1 MTEAADT
8 TYPACPQCES
18 DYTYESGALLAC
30 PMCGHE
36 WAPGEI
42 AEASGSPSDTE
53 VRDAVGNV
61 LADGDDV
68 ALVKSVKIA
77 GGSGASI
84 KIGTKVRGIRLSEDR
99 GDGHDIDA
107 RIAGVGKLRLKSSVV
122 KKI

>member
-1 MTEAADT
+1 MTDNVALKF
-8 TYPACPQCES
+8 PPCPQCES
-18 DYTYESGALLAC
+18 EFAYESGALLAC

-36 WAPGEI
+36 WAPGE
-42 AEASGSPSDTE
+42 AETGDESQTE
-53 VRDAVGNV
+53 PEIRDAVGNV

-68 ALVKSVKIA
+68 TLVKSVKIA

-84 KIGTKVRGIRLSEDR
+84 KIGTKVRGIRLAEDR

-107 RIAGVGKLRLKSSVV
+107 RIPGVGRLQLKSSVV